1 MTTWRAK
8 ATSTSAIAIASF
20 LALGLATAAHAQEG
34 ASAPPRDTGA
44 AQADSD
50 RNKEIIV
57 TGTRRNDLTAAQ
69 SPTPIDII
77 SSDEL
82 LNQGSS
88 DVTDI
93 LRQQVPALNVQRFT
107 SNDGSVFTRP
117 YSMRG
122 QIGRASCRARW
133 CQYV

>member
-1 MTTWRAK
+1 MRISDWIQTC
-8 ATSTSAIAIASF
+8 
-20 LALGLATAAHAQEG
+20 AL
-34 ASAPPRDTGA
+34 
-44 AQADSD
+44 
-50 RNKEIIV
+50 
-57 TGTRRNDLTAAQ
+57 
-69 SPTPIDII
+69 PIC
-77 SSDEL
+77 SDEL

-122 QIGRASCRARW
+122 LPPDQTLVLVNGKRRHRGATVQLSNIPYIRGSQGPDLATIPSIAIGQLEVLRDGASANYGSEDRKSTRLNSSH
-133 CQYV
+133 

>member
-57 TGTRRNDLTAAQ
+57 TGTRRHDLTAAQ

-77 SSDEL
+77 SSDDL

-88 DVTDI
+88 DVTEI
-93 LRQQVPALNVQRFT
+93 LRKQVPSLHVHLLPT
-107 SNDGSVFTRP
+107 KYVTVFTRSYAIP
-117 YSMRG
+117 G
-122 QIGRASCRARW
+122 
-133 CQYV
+133 

>member
-57 TGTRRNDLTAAQ
+57 TGPRRNDLTAAQ
-69 SPTPIDII
+69 SPTPDRKSVVWGKSVSVPVDIGGRRIIKKEI
-77 SSDEL
+77 SRTNE
-82 LNQGSS
+82 
-88 DVTDI
+88 
-93 LRQQVPALNVQRFT
+93 
-107 SNDGSVFTRP
+107 
-117 YSMRG
+117 
-122 QIGRASCRARW
+122 
-133 CQYV
+133 

>member
-20 LALGLATAAHAQEG
+20 LALGLATAAHAPEG

-50 RNKEIIV
+50 RTKEIIV
-57 TGTRRNDLTAAQ
+57 TGTPRTDFTAAQ

-77 SSDEL
+77 ISDEL
-82 LNQGSS
+82 LNQASTA
-88 DVTDI
+88 VPVY
-93 LRQQVPALNVQRFT
+93 LRQQLPQLTVHRSPSQ
-107 SNDGSVFTRP
+107 DGSVFQRP
-117 YSMRG
+117 
-122 QIGRASCRARW
+122 
-133 CQYV
+133 